1 MRYLL
6 TILFLLSSFAFAE
19 VEPVIAVSEDEPVVA
34 PLKGERV
41 CGVFLDKKVKNDDI
55 NSIKEA
61 FEEKHCYEGD
71 ILFIRTQAVNMVGF
85 AAHVC
90 NLESMVVSLG
100 GIVCEYRGSFRD
112 GHFYKGF
119 ITPFWQKGY

>member
-1 MRYLL
+1 MVPV
-6 TILFLLSSFAFAE
+6 LSE
-19 VEPVIAVSEDEPVVA
+19 DDPVITDS
-34 PLKGERV
+34 KGERV
-41 CGVFLDKKVKNDDI
+41 CGVFLEKKIKNDNI
-55 NSIKEA
+55 KSIKEA

-90 NLESMVVSLG
+90 NIESMIVSVA

-119 ITPFWQKGY
+119 TTPFFQRF